1 MGSTSGGLWGI
12 HIDIHHFIKTIPG
25 ILRLVQFLFGIICI
39 ACSAPAQKAGTH
51 WFLFVVVIS
60 FLLTFL
66 WIVVYFFTIKDV
78 FKSLPW
84 NMIEMGCHGVL
95 SVLYL
100 TAFITQL
107 SIWSPPVQ
115 SGAGA
120 NLAAGSF
127 AADKEIRKSRLT
139 RRPSVTSGSLSD
151 SDLKRSFTNLTS
163 GYDDGLVANRR
174 ASGGGGIR
182 LSFSK
187 FYTTVAGM
195 LLLVEFVFGIIC
207 LACASPAQHPATGWF
222 LFVAAISFIFTI
234 LWIINYMFNVMESVS
249 GVNWNTVELVSFAI
263 LAVLYFTA
271 ATAQLGVWGPA
282 SSKLAS
288 RSANLAAGSFGVFN
302 TIAYATS
309 AFLAFL
315 ETRST
320 PQV

>member
-1 MGSTSGGLWGI
+1 MMSEWSQNQQQEPSASQQQPTNPSGVPASHGMGSTSGGLWGI
-12 HIDIHHFIKTIPG
+12 HIDIHHFIRTIPG

-84 NMIEMGCHGVL
+84 NMIEMGCHGAL

-127 AADKEIRKSRLT
+127 
-139 RRPSVTSGSLSD
+139 
-151 SDLKRSFTNLTS
+151 
-163 GYDDGLVANRR
+163 GLFNF
-174 ASGGGGIR
+174 I
-182 LSFSK
+182 L
-187 FYTTVAGM
+187 Y
-195 LLLVEFVFGIIC
+195 
-207 LACASPAQHPATGWF
+207 CASTYFA
-222 LFVAAISFIFTI
+222 FVEWKAEPI
-234 LWIINYMFNVMESVS
+234 
-249 GVNWNTVELVSFAI
+249 
-263 LAVLYFTA
+263 
-271 ATAQLGVWGPA
+271 
-282 SSKLAS
+282 
-288 RSANLAAGSFGVFN
+288 RS
-302 TIAYATS
+302 
-309 AFLAFL
+309 
-315 ETRST
+315 
-320 PQV
+320 